1 MVYNQQVM
9 KLNFSKETCVPLSLT
24 GFIILLDQL
33 VKSFVVKNWPL
44 EGSFIKDLFGNS
56 LVQFFHV
63 RNKAIAFSLGHNLP
77 DQFRPGL
84 FIVLPLIVLLLLLWY
99 YFNSRDFCA
108 PQRWAVA
115 GIVGGGLGNIIDRI
129 FRPDGVVDYIS
140 VKFFGI
146 FGMDRWPTFN
156 IADAS
161 VVICCGVFFV
171 SMLFGPNPKQE
182 KTKDPSPEEAQK

>member
-1 MVYNQQVM
+1 M
-9 KLNFSKETCVPLSLT
+9 KINFNKETCVPLSLT
-24 GFIILLDQL
+24 GFIILADQL

-77 DQFRPGL
+77 DQFRPVL

-108 PQRWAVA
+108 LQRWAVA

-129 FRPDGVVDYIS
+129 FRPDGVVDFIS

-146 FGMDRWPTFN
+146 FGMERWPTFN
-156 IADAS
+156 LADAS
-161 VVICCGVFFV
+161 VVICCCIFFV
-171 SMLFGPNPKQE
+171 SMLFGPKQE
-182 KTKDPSPEEAQK
+182 KNKDPSPDEAQK

>member
-1 MVYNQQVM
+1 M
-9 KLNFSKETCVPLSLT
+9 KINFNKENCVPLSLT

-33 VKSFVVKNWPL
+33 VKAFIVKNWPL

-63 RNKAIAFSLGHNLP
+63 RNRAIAFSLGHNLP
-77 DQFRPGL
+77 DQFRPAL

-99 YFNSRDFCA
+99 YFSSHDFRA

-129 FRPDGVVDYIS
+129 FRPEGVVDFIS

-146 FGMDRWPTFN
+146 FGMERWPTFN

-161 VVICCGVFFV
+161 VVICCCILFISMFFV
-171 SMLFGPNPKQE
+171 PKQE
-182 KTKDPSPEEAQK
+182 ENKNPSPGGARE